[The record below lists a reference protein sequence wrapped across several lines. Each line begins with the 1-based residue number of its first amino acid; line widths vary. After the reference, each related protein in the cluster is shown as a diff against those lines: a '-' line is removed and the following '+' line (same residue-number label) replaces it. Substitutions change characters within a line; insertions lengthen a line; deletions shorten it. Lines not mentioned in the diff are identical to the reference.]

1 VLRDSAPAGSVVAR
15 LGGEEFA
22 VLLAQ
27 APDSACG
34 TEPEA
39 GLDVM
44 RQRLAD
50 LPLIVPGGV
59 VRMTASFGM
68 AVPLPGEALDSLLR
82 RADSALYRAK
92 ADGRNRVTRA
102 A

>member
-1 VLRDSAPAGSVVAR
+1 MPPKAARQRPAGSVVAR

-59 VRMTASFGM
+59 VRMTASF
-68 AVPLPGEALDSLLR
+68 AWPCPCL
-82 RADSALYRAK
+82 AK
-92 ADGRNRVTRA
+92 RWTAC
-102 A
+102 